1 MHNVI
6 SYYALT
12 DSFRRTVE
20 AVVGESVEF
29 VAVGRLRNLGM
40 RSLLRRIR
48 ELKADRITVAIE
60 HENARPFAGP
70 LLLLAAASGSRRV
83 EVMWPDGRRAAVTY
97 AQICRHLAKA
107 IGAQLLGRIDVYRS
121 ARNLQ
126 RLEQRQASKA
136 PPARRSERAVLY
148 LDANL
153 SLGLVAGGSVGHT
166 KGVIEALVKKGFEV
180 DYASCKLIPTA
191 MPGTRWLR
199 VEPVDLYGI
208 PGEIN
213 IYTYNRVYE
222 RHVKEFLRKRS
233 YSFIYQ
239 RMSTHNFTGAAM
251 RAWADLPCVLEYNG
265 SEAWA
270 AANWTERLQMHEL
283 AARAEMVALRHAD
296 LVVTVSSVLG
306 DQVKAA
312 GVRPE
317 RIVVYPNCIDPDVF
331 APDRFSPA
339 QRQALRDRLGVAKDA
354 TVATFIGTFGTWH
367 GVDFLART
375 IRRLVD
381 EQSAFL
387 DRHRLHF
394 LLVGDGPR
402 MAEVKEAVGCAPYD
416 RFVTLTGLVPQSEA
430 PAYLAISD
438 VFLSPHMPNPDGTS
452 FFGSPTKLFEYMA
465 MERPIV
471 AADLDQIGEILRGR
485 SSRRDDGCAPEPL
498 GELFRPGDQDA
509 FIAALQRVLDD
520 PAFAAA
526 MARRARREVVEAFT
540 WERHV
545 EAILDRMEC
554 VGMIAGVHA

>member
-1 MHNVI
+1 MHNVF

-12 DSFRRTVE
+12 DAFRKRV
-20 AVVGESVEF
+20 ESVADGPVEYI
-29 VAVGRLRNLGM
+29 AVGQLRNLGI
-40 RSLLRRIR
+40 RKLLARIR
-48 ELKADRITVAIE
+48 KLKSDRITVAIE
-60 HENARPFAGP
+60 HENARPLAGP
-70 LLLLAAASGSRRV
+70 LLLLAVASGSRCV
-83 EVMWPDGRRAAVTY
+83 EVLWPDGTRVAATY
-97 AQICRHLAKA
+97 AQVSRHLGKVV
-107 IGAQLLGRIDVYRS
+107 GAQILGRMAVYRS
-121 ARNLQ
+121 GRKL
-126 RLEQRQASKA
+126 RELERCRTSYVL
-136 PPARRSERAVLY
+136 PARRSEKAVLY

-153 SLGLVAGGSVGHT
+153 SLGLTAGGSIGHT
-166 KGVIEALVKKGFEV
+166 QGVIEALAKKGLEV
-180 DYASCKLIPTA
+180 DYASCKMIPTA
-191 MPGTRWLR
+191 MSGTRWLR
-199 VEPVDLYGI
+199 VEPVDPYGI

-213 IYTYNRVYE
+213 IYTYNRIYE
-222 RHVKEFLRKRS
+222 RHVKEFLQRRN

-251 RAWADLPCVLEYNG
+251 RARTGLPCVLEYNG

-283 AARAEMVALRHAD
+283 AARAEKVALTHAD

-331 APDRFSPA
+331 SPGRFSA
-339 QRQALRDRLGVAKDA
+339 TQRQTMRGRLGIANDA
-354 TVATFIGTFGTWH
+354 RVATFIGTFGTWH

-381 EQSAFL
+381 EQGAYL
-387 DRHRLHF
+387 ARHRLHF

-402 MAEVKEAVGCAPYD
+402 MAEVKEAVGHPPYD
-416 RFVTLTGLVPQSEA
+416 RFVTLTGLVPQGEA
-430 PAYLAISD
+430 PDYLAISD
-438 VFLSPHMPNPDGTS
+438 LFLSPHMPNPDGTS

-485 SSRRDDGCAPEPL
+485 LSRQGGCAPEPL
-498 GELFRPGDQDA
+498 GALFRPGDQDA
-509 FIAALQRVLDD
+509 FIAAVQHVLDN
-520 PAFAAA
+520 PELAAA
-526 MARRARREVVEAFT
+526 TAQNARREAVTAFT

-545 EAILDRMEC
+545 EAFLDRMESLC
-554 VGMIAGVHA
+554 MFKDR